1 MALDAYDPCPCG
13 SGKKLKF
20 CCSALVDEMEQ
31 VSKLQQAGQIE
42 ACSRKLAD
50 LHQKHPDNLWVVTS
64 RASML
69 LGNHEAPQAKEELR
83 HLLQNNPD
91 HIQGLMLYAIAAFNT
106 DGFEKSRSA
115 IYRCFQKCL
124 SHVPG
129 MVGYLVVGIAMEM
142 AARQKFMA
150 ARQHLV
156 FAMRLVEEDRQRDVF
171 IRLHELDSNI
181 EIPYPLRSVHHLA
194 EIELEGDD
202 QTAAEKARK
211 LADIGCWG
219 AAARKYQSLVQ
230 HHSEHAGL
238 FQNLGLCL
246 AWDGDQVA
254 AGQAL
259 HQAAQ
264 LGDDA
269 MSAVESE
276 TIAQLLDLQETD
288 DRVGVTSTKLEL
300 TSVSQALSKIGD
312 NPRFIKV
319 PLNDE
324 DRKSEGAPSELFQ
337 ILDRSSEG
345 LQLTADSHLNEV
357 PRIVGHVSFYD
368 KLEAHN
374 LPARGFVTGFPST
387 ELNDSIGVLRELLG
401 DVLIKEELDTDSD
414 FEESVAAE
422 EFALFWRWHNPAETP
437 VVIRRRLEQRQWE
450 YLVDEVWPNL
460 VQHGLGR
467 KSPKEAAADGDRP
480 IALMA
485 AAYVFDAYCS
495 RNEYILDFAG
505 LCETL
510 GLEPPAKI
518 AVTAETPIAH
528 FTALQ
533 LKRIDVKTL
542 ADDQLVYVTNR
553 AMLLHHGAFLYAVLE
568 ELLTRPECGKRV
580 DLSQVYL
587 ALIDLSVQKYDR
599 HTAFEWIGKALE
611 WAKSQDN
618 HFELGL
624 QWKMRELTL
633 RVEDPH
639 DPELTPLFKELWD
652 KYGKKLPELRQH
664 LTMLAMAYKLPVLKD
679 SSIITPDQMQAESSG
694 GILLGDAPQEPEG
707 EGKKLWLPGQE

>member
-31 VSKLQQAGQIE
+31 VSKLQQGGQIE
-42 ACSRKLAD
+42 ACGRKLAD
-50 LHQKHPDNLWVVTS
+50 LYQKHPDNLWVVTS
-64 RASML
+64 RASVL
-69 LGNHEAPQAKEELR
+69 LGNNEAPQAKEELR

-91 HIQGLMLYAIAAFNT
+91 HAQGLMLYAIAAFNT

-115 IYRCFQKCL
+115 IYRCFQKCI
-124 SHVPG
+124 SQVPG

-156 FAMRLVEEDRQRDVF
+156 FAMKLVDEDRRQDVF
-171 IRLHELDSNI
+171 TRLHELDSSI

-211 LADIGCWG
+211 LSEIGCWG
-219 AAARKYQSLVQ
+219 AAAKKYQSLVEK
-230 HHSEHAGL
+230 HTSHAGL

-246 AWDGDQVA
+246 AWDGDHVA
-254 AGQAL
+254 ASQAL
-259 HQAAQ
+259 HQAAH

-288 DRVGVTSTKLEL
+288 DRVEITSTQLEL
-300 TSVSQALSKIGD
+300 TSVSQALTRMGD
-312 NPRFIKV
+312 DPRFVKV
-319 PLNDE
+319 PLSDE
-324 DRKSEGAPSELFQ
+324 DRMSEGSPSAFFQ
-337 ILDRSSEG
+337 LLDRSPAG
-345 LQLTADSHLNEV
+345 LELTVESDLTEV
-357 PRIVGHVSFYD
+357 PRIVGHLSFYD
-368 KLEAHN
+368 KMESED

-387 ELNDSIGVLRELLG
+387 ELTEAVDHLREILG
-401 DVLIKEELDTDSD
+401 DVLIKDEPDPEAG
-414 FEESVAAE
+414 FAESVATE

-437 VVIRRRLEQRQWE
+437 VVIRRQLEQRQWQH
-450 YLVDEVWPNL
+450 LVEDVWPNL
-460 VQHGLGR
+460 VQQGLGR
-467 KSPKEAAADGDRP
+467 KTPKEAAADGDRP
-480 IALMA
+480 VALLA
-485 AAYVFDAYCS
+485 AVYVFDAYCS
-495 RNEYILDFAG
+495 RNEYVLDFAG

-510 GLEPPAKI
+510 GLDAPEKI
-518 AVTAETPIAH
+518 EVTNETPIAH

-542 ADDQLVYVTNR
+542 ADDQLIYVTNR
-553 AMLLHHGAFLYAVLE
+553 AMLLHHGAFLYDVLQ

-587 ALIDLSVQKYDR
+587 ALIDLAVQKYDR
-599 HTAFEWIGKALE
+599 ESAFEWIGKALE
-611 WAKSQDN
+611 WTKTQDN

-633 RVEDPH
+633 RVEDPQ

-664 LTMLAMAYKLPVLKD
+664 LSMLAMAYKLPALKD
-679 SSIITPDQMQAESSG
+679 SGIVTPDQMQAESSG
-694 GILLGDAPQEPEG
+694 GIFLGDAREETEG
-707 EGKKLWLPGQE
+707 ERKKLWLPGSE